1 MSAASE
7 LGKRI
12 QKARCFL
19 LKRAVRAVNVVEF
32 VAMGDHFHGERRPGY
47 SGGGQGACPAPE
59 QVGGIRCGWKIS
71 SGNGMLEIF
80 QQRGARGAVD
90 ACEFAEKF
98 FITAQSIQSPRQVP
112 TLRWQI
118 YEPLS
123 SFMKSSLW
131 ANE

>member
-1 MSAASE
+1 MSGASE

-47 SGGGQGACPAPE
+47 SGGGQRACSAPQ
-59 QVGGIRCGWKIS
+59 QVGGIRCGKKIF

-80 QQRGARGAVD
+80 Q
-90 ACEFAEKF
+90 
-98 FITAQSIQSPRQVP
+98 
-112 TLRWQI
+112 
-118 YEPLS
+118 
-123 SFMKSSLW
+123 
-131 ANE
+131 